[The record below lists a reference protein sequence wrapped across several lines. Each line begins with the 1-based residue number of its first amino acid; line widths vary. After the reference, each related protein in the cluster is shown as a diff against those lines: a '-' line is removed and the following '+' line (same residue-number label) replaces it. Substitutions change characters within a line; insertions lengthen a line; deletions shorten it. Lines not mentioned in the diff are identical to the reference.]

1 MDFLAKK
8 LKAKTRALDEEL
20 KSRELKFDD
29 LEFDESDS
37 GILGQGAFGIVRR
50 ATFLGEVSLVDLSAE
65 PMTRLQHHYRLTLI
79 LVTRQAVAVKQVKS
93 GASSFKSKSI
103 FAAAFSRIDD
113 ATIDAFLAEIKI
125 MTPLRHPNVIF
136 FHGGIWTQGA
146 DRVCLVLEFA
156 GRGSL
161 DEWIGKDE
169 VAWSLRDKKASTAAH
184 GKSIAIDTARG
195 LAYLHARDPP
205 LVHRDVKPG
214 NVMLVASFA
223 AKVWDLGES
232 KANLKKS
239 DKGLATIVGSPM
251 YIAPEIARAER
262 YAEPADV
269 FSFALVLLELV
280 SGVSTEDRFKQMDIE
295 RKGIS
300 LYHQAGKRADLAFA
314 EQGGTR
320 GAALRLV
327 ELCWDD
333 APSKRP
339 TMSDIV
345 ITLASLES
353 EKYKAEVARTMA
365 SYTALPLF
373 QKKTN

>member
-1 MDFLAKK
+1 M
-8 LKAKTRALDEEL
+8 
-20 KSRELKFDD
+20 
-29 LEFDESDS
+29 
-37 GILGQGAFGIVRR
+37 
-50 ATFLGEVSLVDLSAE
+50 
-65 PMTRLQHHYRLTLI
+65 
-79 LVTRQAVAVKQVKS
+79 
-93 GASSFKSKSI
+93 KSI
-103 FAAAFSRIDD
+103 FAAALSRIDD
-113 ATIDAFLAEIKI
+113 DTIDAFLAEIKI

-169 VAWSLRDKKASTAAH
+169 VAWPLRDKKASTAAH

-223 AKVWDLGES
+223 AKVGDLGES

-251 YIAPEIARAER
+251 YIAPEIVRAER

-280 SGVSTEDRFKQMDIE
+280 TGVSTEDRFKQMDIE

-314 EQGGTR
+314 EQVGTK
-320 GAALRLV
+320 GPALRLV
-327 ELCWDD
+327 EQCWDD
-333 APSKRP
+333 DPSKRP
-339 TMSDIV
+339 TIADV
-345 ITLASLES
+345 ATTLASLES
-353 EKYKAEVARTMA
+353 EMGKTEVDLAVP
-365 SYTALPLF
+365 SFGHLSLEKSDDVQDHGPALEEKNDEDGVLVDEDPMEELERLRRRNKF
-373 QKKTN
+373 LESELSELRKRR